1 MGIAGAYCLILL
13 HVTSTEKKNSG
24 QYQIMIGVDCETQ
37 NVIEEQISTTT
48 TTLEPLENNLTP
60 TNFLLFKQT
69 TIEEELLECQQ
80 QVDELCTQA
89 EKLKQLEQKKSG
101 EIDFP
106 LSFSSAIQSNTFEQ
120 LHLNAYFDLHLH
132 KFMIFGPCPHTKIYN
147 FDDTIFISYAIIIVF
162 LPSNY
167 IGGNYRF
174 INQNLEPIYP
184 TNSTNIF
191 LFGKNLN
198 KMPTKLIIPFQHSLD
213 DSPYFSYLFHDKY
226 RITFELIK
234 PAMKYFPS
242 FLIYSAIFFK

>member
-1 MGIAGAYCLILL
+1 MNTLIDADLPM
-13 HVTSTEKKNSG
+13 SGDG
-24 QYQIMIGVDCETQ
+24 QYPAVSLRSSAMNKPCNVPELAICYYVDVIVQSHEIIKTEGPNDDIVTLYDLTNLCETAHDD
-37 NVIEEQISTTT
+37 N
-48 TTLEPLENNLTP
+48 
-60 TNFLLFKQT
+60 
-69 TIEEELLECQQ
+69 
-80 QVDELCTQA
+80 LCTLP
-89 EKLKQLEQKKSG
+89 KKKKKSG

>member
-48 TTLEPLENNLTP
+48 TTLEPLENKLTP

-184 TNSTNIF
+184 ILICPVSIPSTSSLTSLSTLLSNTTT
-191 LFGKNLN
+191 
-198 KMPTKLIIPFQHSLD
+198 PTQI
-213 DSPYFSYLFHDKY
+213 
-226 RITFELIK
+226 
-234 PAMKYFPS
+234 
-242 FLIYSAIFFK
+242 